1 MIPQLNLKYCVV
13 GMMMMNGVVYAVLM
27 VQLLAWTS
35 GAVVVA
41 SGKCIESERQA
52 LLSLKR
58 GFNATDDDWLSS
70 WGDGDHQKECC
81 NWEGV
86 KCSNHTGHV
95 VMLDLH
101 ADDYTLRSIISPSL
115 SELYHLK
122 YLDLSGNSFTLT
134 TSIPPFIGSLTI
146 LTHLDLSFCSFAGK
160 IPPQLGNLL
169 FLEYV
174 DLRANHFE
182 DPQQIPSQFSN
193 LSHLV
198 YLDLSFNYLVGGF
211 PLQVT
216 NMSSLTYLDLSHN
229 ELNGT
234 MPPQLGNLLS
244 LEHLDLSANAFTG
257 TIPSQ
262 FKNISPL
269 QYLDLDSWDN
279 TMSVSSDLQWL
290 PELSILSYLSL
301 GRVNLSGA
309 SNWQQQVSSLSHLQY
324 LDLNG
329 CNLVDS
335 MPTSSLA
342 SPANFSTSLS
352 YVDIS
357 YNSLRDASFIF
368 PWLMNSTRS
377 LVTLRMNHNGLTG
390 TIPETLWD
398 KLSSLEELNIANNEL
413 KGQIPLSLFHSCNLA
428 YLDLSNNNLTGEFHE
443 YIREYSRC
451 AQKPLRILD
460 MGWNEITGMV
470 PDLSQLQSLE
480 QLRLG
485 NNRLNGSI
493 HEGIGQ
499 LSNLNELSLG
509 NNFLTGLIT
518 EAHFSRLSNLD
529 TLDLSHNAL
538 AFNVSVD
545 WIPPFNLT
553 IIYLA
558 SCKLGPNFP
567 TWLHTQT
574 KIEYLD
580 ISCAGISS
588 TVPNWFWEPL
598 PHMFYF
604 NISHNR
610 FRGKIED
617 PNLPAIEYRLS
628 IDLSFNLFEGPIPA
642 FLSTASHIF
651 LSNNRFSIA
660 NPLLCANS
668 TESMG
673 FMDLSNN
680 NLRGELSDCWRGFE
694 LLVVLD
700 LSNNQFYGNMPK
712 SLGSLRN
719 IQSIHF
725 EGNDFSGKIPSSLHN
740 CTQLQVFDVAGN
752 KLSGAIPS
760 WIGDNIPKLLVLS
773 LHSNHFHGNI
783 PLSMCNLANNEF
795 KGQILVSLFHSCN
808 LANLD
813 LSNNKLTGEFHEYI
827 GEFSRCA
834 HKPLQILDLGRNEIT
849 GMMPDL
855 SHLSSLQELHL
866 DNNRLNGT
874 IHEGIGQLSNLFALS
889 LGNNLFH
896 GLISEAHFSRLSNL
910 HSLDLSHNALVFNLS
925 AKWVPPF
932 NLIFVNLASCNLGF
946 NFPRWLQ
953 TQVNIEQLDI
963 SQAQISSVVPNWFW
977 EGFSTIWDL
986 NLSHNQFRGKIE
998 GQIPANNLEIQ
1009 TIDLS
1014 FNLFEGPIQ
1023 AFLSTASLLFL
1034 SNNGFSTINP
1044 LLCANSSK
1052 DTRLMDL
1059 SNNYL
1064 GGELP
1069 DCWMD
1074 FEFLVILDLSDNHFY
1089 GKMPRSLGSLKHVQ
1103 SIHFGGNN
1111 FSGEIPSSLN
1121 NCTKLLVFDAA
1132 YNQLSG
1138 IIPSW
1143 IGDNIPKLLVLNL
1156 YSNKF
1161 HGSIP
1166 LSICN
1171 LHELRVLDLSLNIL
1185 SGNIP
1190 TCISDLSAM
1199 ATLANSN
1206 ATIAHDY
1213 YYTGLYSTSDHIIG
1227 SEHVFVKVYNDSTSL
1242 IWKGK
1247 MSTYRSILG
1256 LLRSIDFS
1264 SNRLTGEIP
1273 TKMMSLI
1280 GLVSLN
1286 LSRNLFSGHIPPTI
1300 GQLKSIDFLD
1310 LSRNHLSG
1318 RIPSQLA
1325 QIDRLSVLD
1334 LSYNALSGEIPLGTQ
1349 LQTRDASA
1357 YAGNPK
1363 LCGPPLNKTCT
1374 IHGHQISEHDADGDD
1389 EQFVSEGFYIAMA
1402 VGFVM
1407 AFWGVCFSLILKKSW
1422 RDAYFKLLS
1431 DVYDKI
1437 YVFTVI
1443 RVAKLKRIR
1452 SQV

>member
-1 MIPQLNLKYCVV
+1 
-13 GMMMMNGVVYAVLM
+13 MMMMNGVVYAVLM

-262 FKNISPL
+262 FKIFPL
-269 QYLDLDSWDN
+269 C
-279 TMSVSSDLQWL
+279 
-290 PELSILSYLSL
+290 SILTLIP
-301 GRVNLSGA
+301 GTIPCQVNLSGA

-509 NNFLTGLIT
+509 NNFLTG
-518 EAHFSRLSNLD
+518 
-529 TLDLSHNAL
+529 
-538 AFNVSVD
+538 
-545 WIPPFNLT
+545 
-553 IIYLA
+553 
-558 SCKLGPNFP
+558 
-567 TWLHTQT
+567 
-574 KIEYLD
+574 
-580 ISCAGISS
+580 
-588 TVPNWFWEPL
+588 
-598 PHMFYF
+598 
-604 NISHNR
+604 
-610 FRGKIED
+610 
-617 PNLPAIEYRLS
+617 
-628 IDLSFNLFEGPIPA
+628 
-642 FLSTASHIF
+642 
-651 LSNNRFSIA
+651 
-660 NPLLCANS
+660 
-668 TESMG
+668 
-673 FMDLSNN
+673 
-680 NLRGELSDCWRGFE
+680 
-694 LLVVLD
+694 
-700 LSNNQFYGNMPK
+700 
-712 SLGSLRN
+712 
-719 IQSIHF
+719 
-725 EGNDFSGKIPSSLHN
+725 
-740 CTQLQVFDVAGN
+740 N

-773 LHSNHFHGNI
+773 LHSNHFH
-783 PLSMCNLANNEF
+783 
-795 KGQILVSLFHSCN
+795 
-808 LANLD
+808 D

-874 IHEGIGQLSNLFALS
+874 IH
-889 LGNNLFH
+889 
-896 GLISEAHFSRLSNL
+896 
-910 HSLDLSHNALVFNLS
+910 
-925 AKWVPPF
+925 
-932 NLIFVNLASCNLGF
+932 
-946 NFPRWLQ
+946 
-953 TQVNIEQLDI
+953 
-963 SQAQISSVVPNWFW
+963 
-977 EGFSTIWDL
+977 
-986 NLSHNQFRGKIE
+986 
-998 GQIPANNLEIQ
+998 
-1009 TIDLS
+1009 
-1014 FNLFEGPIQ
+1014 EGPIQ

>member
-1 MIPQLNLKYCVV
+1 
-13 GMMMMNGVVYAVLM
+13 
-27 VQLLAWTS
+27 
-35 GAVVVA
+35 
-41 SGKCIESERQA
+41 
-52 LLSLKR
+52 
-58 GFNATDDDWLSS
+58 
-70 WGDGDHQKECC
+70 
-81 NWEGV
+81 
-86 KCSNHTGHV
+86 
-95 VMLDLH
+95 
-101 ADDYTLRSIISPSL
+101 
-115 SELYHLK
+115 ELYHLK

-257 TIPSQ
+257 TIP
-262 FKNISPL
+262 
-269 QYLDLDSWDN
+269 
-279 TMSVSSDLQWL
+279 
-290 PELSILSYLSL
+290 
-301 GRVNLSGA
+301 R
-309 SNWQQQVSSLSHLQY
+309 
-324 LDLNG
+324 
-329 CNLVDS
+329 
-335 MPTSSLA
+335 
-342 SPANFSTSLS
+342 
-352 YVDIS
+352 
-357 YNSLRDASFIF
+357 
-368 PWLMNSTRS
+368 
-377 LVTLRMNHNGLTG
+377 

-499 LSNLNELSLG
+499 LSNLTELSLG

-740 CTQLQVFDVAGN
+740 CTQLQVFDVA
-752 KLSGAIPS
+752 
-760 WIGDNIPKLLVLS
+760 
-773 LHSNHFHGNI
+773 
-783 PLSMCNLANNEF
+783 
-795 KGQILVSLFHSCN
+795 
-808 LANLD
+808 
-813 LSNNKLTGEFHEYI
+813 
-827 GEFSRCA
+827 
-834 HKPLQILDLGRNEIT
+834 
-849 GMMPDL
+849 
-855 SHLSSLQELHL
+855 
-866 DNNRLNGT
+866 
-874 IHEGIGQLSNLFALS
+874 
-889 LGNNLFH
+889 
-896 GLISEAHFSRLSNL
+896 
-910 HSLDLSHNALVFNLS
+910 
-925 AKWVPPF
+925 
-932 NLIFVNLASCNLGF
+932 
-946 NFPRWLQ
+946 
-953 TQVNIEQLDI
+953 
-963 SQAQISSVVPNWFW
+963 
-977 EGFSTIWDL
+977 
-986 NLSHNQFRGKIE
+986 
-998 GQIPANNLEIQ
+998 
-1009 TIDLS
+1009 
-1014 FNLFEGPIQ
+1014 
-1023 AFLSTASLLFL
+1023 
-1034 SNNGFSTINP
+1034 
-1044 LLCANSSK
+1044 
-1052 DTRLMDL
+1052 
-1059 SNNYL
+1059 
-1064 GGELP
+1064 
-1069 DCWMD
+1069 
-1074 FEFLVILDLSDNHFY
+1074 
-1089 GKMPRSLGSLKHVQ
+1089 
-1103 SIHFGGNN
+1103 
-1111 FSGEIPSSLN
+1111 
-1121 NCTKLLVFDAA
+1121 VFDAA

-1437 YVFTVI
+1437 Y
-1443 RVAKLKRIR
+1443 
-1452 SQV
+1452 

>member
-1 MIPQLNLKYCVV
+1 MIEQLNLKYCVV
-13 GMMMMNGVVYAVLM
+13 GVMMMNGVVYAVLM
-27 VQLLAWTS
+27 VQLHAWTS
-35 GAVVVA
+35 SAVVVPRV
-41 SGKCIESERQA
+41 KCIESERQA

-58 GFNATDDDWLSS
+58 GFNVTDDDDWLSS

-499 LSNLNELSLG
+499 LSNLTELSLG

-783 PLSMCNLANNEF
+783 PLSMCNL
-795 KGQILVSLFHSCN
+795 H
-808 LANLD
+808 
-813 LSNNKLTGEFHEYI
+813 
-827 GEFSRCA
+827 
-834 HKPLQILDLGRNEIT
+834 
-849 GMMPDL
+849 
-855 SHLSSLQELHL
+855 ELH
-866 DNNRLNGT
+866 
-874 IHEGIGQLSNLFALS
+874 
-889 LGNNLFH
+889 
-896 GLISEAHFSRLSNL
+896 
-910 HSLDLSHNALVFNLS
+910 
-925 AKWVPPF
+925 
-932 NLIFVNLASCNLGF
+932 
-946 NFPRWLQ
+946 
-953 TQVNIEQLDI
+953 
-963 SQAQISSVVPNWFW
+963 
-977 EGFSTIWDL
+977 
-986 NLSHNQFRGKIE
+986 
-998 GQIPANNLEIQ
+998 
-1009 TIDLS
+1009 
-1014 FNLFEGPIQ
+1014 
-1023 AFLSTASLLFL
+1023 
-1034 SNNGFSTINP
+1034 
-1044 LLCANSSK
+1044 
-1052 DTRLMDL
+1052 
-1059 SNNYL
+1059 
-1064 GGELP
+1064 
-1069 DCWMD
+1069 
-1074 FEFLVILDLSDNHFY
+1074 
-1089 GKMPRSLGSLKHVQ
+1089 
-1103 SIHFGGNN
+1103 
-1111 FSGEIPSSLN
+1111 
-1121 NCTKLLVFDAA
+1121 
-1132 YNQLSG
+1132 
-1138 IIPSW
+1138 
-1143 IGDNIPKLLVLNL
+1143 
-1156 YSNKF
+1156 
-1161 HGSIP
+1161 
-1166 LSICN
+1166 
-1171 LHELRVLDLSLNIL
+1171 VLDLSLNIL

-1190 TCISDLSAM
+1190 KCISNLFVM
-1199 ATLANSN
+1199 ATQTNSN
-1206 ATIAHDY
+1206 ATITDDY
-1213 YYTGLYSTSDHIIG
+1213 HYNETIVSKVQDSDSLY
-1227 SEHVFVKVYNDSTSL
+1227 ERHVIYNDSTSL

-1247 MSTYRSILG
+1247 MSKYGSTLG

-1273 TKMMSLI
+1273 TEVMSLI

-1286 LSRNLFSGHIPPTI
+1286 LSRNFFSGLIPPTI
-1300 GQLKSIDFLD
+1300 GQLKSLDSLD

-1318 RIPSQLA
+1318 TIPSQLA

-1334 LSYNALSGEIPLGTQ
+1334 LSYNDLSGEIPLGTQ

-1363 LCGPPLNKTCT
+1363 LCGAPLNKTCP

-1389 EQFVSEGFYIAMA
+1389 EQFVNEGFYIAMA
-1402 VGFVM
+1402 AGFVM

-1422 RDAYFKLLS
+1422 RYAYFKLLS
-1431 DVYDKI
+1431 DVYDKL
-1437 YVFTVI
+1437 YVFTAI
-1443 RVAKLKRIR
+1443 KVAKLKRII
-1452 SQV
+1452 SQK